1 MGTQFLKK
9 EFKKEYAM
17 DVVVS
22 STNILYR
29 SDKVERQ
36 KHAQCW
42 VSLEF
47 TWKCYNKKWI
57 PNGIKNTV
65 YKNILLYY

>member
-1 MGTQFLKK
+1 MATGMKFDISCKLQEQIKRSMGTQFLKK

-17 DVVVS
+17 DIVVS

-36 KHAQCW
+36 KHA
-42 VSLEF
+42 
-47 TWKCYNKKWI
+47 
-57 PNGIKNTV
+57 
-65 YKNILLYY
+65 

>member
-17 DVVVS
+17 DIVVS

-36 KHAQCW
+36 KHA
-42 VSLEF
+42 
-47 TWKCYNKKWI
+47 
-57 PNGIKNTV
+57 
-65 YKNILLYY
+65 